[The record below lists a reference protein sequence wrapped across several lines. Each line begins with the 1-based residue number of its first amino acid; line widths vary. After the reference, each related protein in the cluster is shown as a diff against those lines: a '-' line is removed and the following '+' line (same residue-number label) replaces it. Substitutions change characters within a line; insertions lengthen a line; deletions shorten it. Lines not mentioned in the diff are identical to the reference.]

1 MLAVAEGTSHFD
13 LKIIF
18 FFKQIPVVV
27 PMVNATQ
34 ECSRP
39 SDLQPALL
47 LYKVESFLCA
57 GFFLVVV
64 VLGGG
69 LFLLGRPPPPPP
81 FLLHQGAMVLF
92 DSGFMF
98 SIHSLPADLTFHSF
112 CVKVQTTNKQL
123 VVRYLILTF

>member
-1 MLAVAEGTSHFD
+1 MCRV
-13 LKIIF
+13 F
-18 FFKQIPVVV
+18 F
-27 PMVNATQ
+27 
-34 ECSRP
+34 
-39 SDLQPALL
+39 
-47 LYKVESFLCA
+47 
-57 GFFLVVV
+57 
-64 VLGGG
+64 GGG
-69 LFLLGRPPPPPP
+69 GFGGWVVFVGSPPPPP